1 MLPRD
6 TVHDGSFSEMVF
18 CHVSYAFV
26 DPPIVKLTQT
36 IDYRHQEDE
45 GVASR
50 GSIAMRT
57 AVLKSTP
64 GSGGLRFEVHSTP
77 TRGNSGA
84 QKWYIK
90 ANHPVEAS
98 RWIQVLT
105 KSIEWSRREA
115 EKERQ
120 SMESDLL
127 SLKPPSHWEWE
138 ARLRICLSSTC
149 DLSQAPELPITELI

>member
-1 MLPRD
+1 
-6 TVHDGSFSEMVF
+6 
-18 CHVSYAFV
+18 
-26 DPPIVKLTQT
+26 
-36 IDYRHQEDE
+36 
-45 GVASR
+45 
-50 GSIAMRT
+50 MRT

-127 SLKPPSHWEWE
+127 SLKPPSTKPS
-138 ARLRICLSSTC
+138 RKSDVTGYSSSLA
-149 DLSQAPELPITELI
+149 DDEDKDNEGVEEEDHREKDSGSS